1 MSSRCQ
7 GTTLKG
13 RVCLRFADA
22 NRDYCWQHINS
33 TNLVAANPS
42 GRTEYGMTI
51 ALDPTVV
58 MQQAP
63 KSIKLIIKPIDRKAA
78 QSRSTGAVQTVKAHN
93 VPDPRGFIGFNY
105 IRNGYVTKQEYLTMS
120 VVDRVKIPVEI
131 VINTL
136 MRHRLSYED
145 VIKSQGPTDRIIA
158 HRKLRSRLD
167 AFFHRITG
175 VYIDLCG
182 NKYYTVLFG
191 RKSERL
197 GPALY
202 YGQPYQHPFNLKIR
216 YLGEGELDLER
227 KTYDPYFSQWQSY
240 KCQGQSAQIDA
251 YLRHKELIHPS
262 YKTDVVTL
270 SDLSEISDHQ
280 LIYTDLSGRAYYLP
294 SIIGRWE
301 AGFSLYDKDSARIVP
316 QYPLNFNNE
325 PMHPQLVLSIF
336 MTYTDRQLNWEKS
349 GKLSETPGEMSLI
362 HYPLVGI
369 LCQHQNLLED
379 LYEFI
384 IGYKQL
390 TVQYDRLV
398 PLYPED
404 EGMAN
409 RRDIMAIER
418 LQEIYK
424 RHNLED
430 YGYRKFATMPSK
442 NGSNGT
448 QIFYQ
453 HVLCSLFWK
462 YGYRPAI
469 DTQDDDSL
477 PVNLRWEYLPGQSSA
492 MLFGTTDIHIC
503 RSGYKYLVAFK

>member
-13 RVCLRFADA
+13 RVCLRFVDA
-22 NRDYCWQHINS
+22 NRNYCWQHIES
-33 TNLVAANPS
+33 TNLPAANPS
-42 GRTEYGMTI
+42 DNQYPVLSEELHSSI
-51 ALDPTVV
+51 EV
-58 MQQAP
+58 QQAP
-63 KSIKLIIKPIDRKAA
+63 TKSIKLIIKPVDLNAA
-78 QSRSTGAVQTVKAHN
+78 QSRSSSSSQIFKVHN
-93 VPDPRGFIGFNY
+93 VNSSVSIGY
-105 IRNGYVTKQEYLTMS
+105 SYVINGYVTKLEYLAMS
-120 VVDRVKIPVEI
+120 VADRVKIPVNI
-131 VINTL
+131 VVATL
-136 MRHRLSYED
+136 MKHQLLYDDIS
-145 VIKSQGPTDRIIA
+145 KSQGPTDRVVA

-167 AFFHRITG
+167 AFFHRTTG
-175 VYIDLCG
+175 AYVDLCG
-182 NKYYTVLFG
+182 NKYYTVFVG
-191 RKSERL
+191 KRSEKL
-197 GPALY
+197 GAALY
-202 YGQPYQHPFNLKIR
+202 YGQSYQHPFSLRMR

-227 KTYDPYFSQWQSY
+227 KIYDPYFSKWRSY
-240 KCQGQSAQIDA
+240 KCQGQSAQIDD
-251 YLRHKELIHPS
+251 YLRHKELILPN
-262 YKTDVVTL
+262 YKIDGVTL

-316 QYPLNFNNE
+316 QYPLNFDNE
-325 PMHPQLVLSIF
+325 PMHPQLVLNIF
-336 MTYTDRQLNWEKS
+336 MTYTDRQVNWEKS
-349 GKLSETPGEMSLI
+349 SKLSDATCEVSLI
-362 HYPLVGI
+362 HYPLMEI
-369 LCQHQNLLED
+369 LCRHQNLLED

-384 IGYKQL
+384 VGYRLL
-390 TVQYDRLV
+390 TAQYDRLT

-430 YGYRKFATMPSK
+430 YGYRKFATMSSK
-442 NGSNGT
+442 NGTNGT

-469 DTQDDDSL
+469 DTQDDEGL
-477 PVNLRWEYLPGQSSA
+477 PVNLRWEFLPGQASA